1 MNRKEKKEE
10 NQKTV
15 RNHGGVTEIHL
26 PDFKTTET
34 VDAIIHSQPTASIL
48 IVICF
53 AILLISLNV
62 FRIVGWILL
71 VLMMFTYVFGRN
83 KKQITFYNTF
93 FLIHALDDDTLV
105 WKVDYPAV
113 KEWSLKRSLFSMSTL
128 TVETMGQN
136 GQKIET
142 RCWNY
147 STLKKALLH
156 SMPSKVKL
164 IKQ

>member
-1 MNRKEKKEE
+1 MSEKEKKAEK
-10 NQKTV
+10 QKTV

-26 PDFKTTET
+26 PDFKTNDT
-34 VDAIIHSQPTASIL
+34 VDTVIHSQPTTSIL

-53 AILLISLNV
+53 AILLISLNI

-83 KKQITFYNTF
+83 KKQITFYQTF
-93 FLIHALDDDTLV
+93 LLIHALDDDTLA

-113 KEWSLKRSLFSMSTL
+113 KEWSLKRSFLSMSTL
-128 TVETMGQN
+128 TIETMGQN
-136 GQKIET
+136 GQKIEN

-147 STLKKALLH
+147 NSLKKALLH
-156 SMPSKVKL
+156 AMPSKVKT